1 MWLPFQRLVEAR
13 RIRRA
18 LPPAV
23 RDSLRLLRIRAR
35 ERAVEER
42 WSDSGLLS
50 LARFVALD
58 LETTGPNMHADRIIS
73 IGGVSVTARTVRHDD
88 AFEVVVRQD
97 HESGVDNILIHQIGG
112 QEQLGG
118 ADPVGALVSFLEY
131 LDGAVAIAFRAEFD
145 ATVLERELRS
155 CLGIRVRIRFLDLA
169 CILPALVPGTPND
182 TLDDWAWHFGL
193 PPIGRHHAIADAY
206 ANAQL
211 LLLALDRARQ
221 LGLDTTRDLLSLQK
235 SQRWLGRRR

>member
-1 MWLPFQRLVEAR
+1 MWLPFQGGIEAR
-13 RIRRA
+13 RARRA

-35 ERAVEER
+35 QRAAEDR
-42 WSDSGLLS
+42 WTDSGILS
-50 LARFVALD
+50 LARLVALD
-58 LETTGPNMHADRIIS
+58 LETTGPDMHADRIIS
-73 IGGVSVTARTVRHDD
+73 IGAVAVTGRTIRHDD
-88 AFEVVVRQD
+88 AFELVVRQE
-97 HESGVDNILIHQIGG
+97 HESAVDNILIHQIGG
-112 QEQLGG
+112 QQQRAG
-118 ADPVGALVSFLEY
+118 ADPVGALVAFLEY

-145 ATVLERELRS
+145 ATVLERELRA

-182 TLDDWAWHFGL
+182 TLDDWARHFGL

>member
-1 MWLPFQRLVEAR
+1 MLLPFQKLIVAR
-13 RIRRA
+13 RTRAA
-18 LPPAV
+18 LPSAV

-35 ERAVEER
+35 ERAAEER

-73 IGGVSVTARTVRHDD
+73 IGAVSVTARAVRHDD
-88 AFEVVVRQD
+88 AFEVVVRQEQ
-97 HESGVDNILIHQIGG
+97 ESGVDNILIHQIGG
-112 QEQLGG
+112 QEQRGG
-118 ADPVGALVSFLEY
+118 SHPVSALVSFLEY
-131 LDGAVAIAFRAEFD
+131 LDGAVAVAFRAEFD
-145 ATVLERELRS
+145 ATVLERELRT
-155 CLGIRVRIRFLDLA
+155 CLGIRSRVRFLDLA
-169 CILPALVPGTPND
+169 CILPALVPGTDND
-182 TLDDWAWHFGL
+182 SLDDWARHFAL

-211 LLLALDRARQ
+211 LLIALDHAQR
-221 LGLDTTRDLLSLQK
+221 LGFTTTADLMALEK

>member
-13 RIRRA
+13 RTRRA

-23 RDSLRLLRIRAR
+23 RDRLRLLRIHAR
-35 ERAVEER
+35 ERAAEER

-97 HESGVDNILIHQIGG
+97 RESGVDNILIHQIGG
-112 QEQLGG
+112 QEQRGG

-131 LDGAVAIAFRAEFD
+131 LDGAVAVAFRAEFD
-145 ATVLERELRS
+145 ATVLERELRT
-155 CLGIRVRIRFLDLA
+155 CLGIRSRARFLDLA

-182 TLDDWAWHFGL
+182 TLDDWVRHFGL
-193 PPIGRHHAIADAY
+193 PPIGRHDAIADAY

-211 LLLALDRARQ
+211 LLLALDRAHQ